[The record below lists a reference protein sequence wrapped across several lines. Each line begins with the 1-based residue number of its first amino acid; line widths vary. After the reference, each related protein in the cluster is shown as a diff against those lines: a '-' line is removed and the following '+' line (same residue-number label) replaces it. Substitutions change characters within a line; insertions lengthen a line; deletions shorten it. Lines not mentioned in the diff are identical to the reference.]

1 MKSINIGVVAGET
14 SGDNLGAGL
23 IEALQSRF
31 DQVNV
36 RGIAGPRMQALG
48 ARSFHEMDSISVMGL
63 DGLVKEL
70 PSILRIRRNLI
81 EDFKHDPPDVF
92 VGIDVPDF
100 NIGVELK
107 LKSAGIPT
115 VHYVS
120 PTVWAWRG
128 YRIKKIKQ
136 AVSHML
142 TLFPFEEQYYQRHE
156 VPVTFVGHPMADEI
170 SGSEDGALLRQEL
183 SLTNSG
189 TTIAMLPGSRVSEVS
204 RLAPEFLRAARII
217 RQTRPDAKFL
227 IPFATGKVRS
237 AFEKLVSDHDLSVD
251 GVHTVDGRAREVMA
265 ASDVVLL
272 ASGTAALEAALLRK
286 PMVATY
292 KMSALSAAMVRRF
305 SHTDYYCMP
314 NHLLS
319 TPRVPELM
327 QEDAT
332 PEKMATQVLAW
343 LEDPSLMDSLKL
355 EFAQIHESLKQD
367 ASERAADAIVSVLS
381 A

>member
-1 MKSINIGVVAGET
+1 MGET

-23 IEALQSRF
+23 LEALRSRF
-31 DQVNV
+31 DEVNV

-48 ARSFHEMDSISVMGL
+48 AVSQHSMDSISVMGF
-63 DGLVKEL
+63 DGLIKEL
-70 PSILRIRRNLI
+70 PGILRIRRSLVS
-81 EDFKHDPPDVF
+81 DFTSNPPDVF

-100 NIGVELK
+100 NLGLELK
-107 LKSAGIPT
+107 LKIAGIPT

-128 YRIKKIKQ
+128 YRIKKIKR

-142 TLFPFEEQYYQRHE
+142 TLFPFEADYYRRHE

-170 SGSEDGALLRQEL
+170 AGNEDGGALRSEL
-183 SLTNSG
+183 GLADG
-189 TTIAMLPGSRVSEVS
+189 TTTVAMLPGSRVSEVV
-204 RLAPEFLRAARII
+204 RLAPEFLRAAALI
-217 RQTRPDAKFL
+217 RNKHPGVMFVV
-227 IPFATGKVRS
+227 PFASSRVRE
-237 AFEKLVSDHDLSVD
+237 AFEQVINDHGLSTQ
-251 GVHTVDGRAREVMA
+251 GLLTVDGRAREVMA

-292 KMSALSAAMVRRF
+292 KMSGLSAAMVRRF

-314 NHLLS
+314 NHLLER
-319 TPRVPELM
+319 PRVPELM

-332 PEKMATQVLAW
+332 PEKMAAEVLAW
-343 LEDPSLMDSLKL
+343 LEDPSLMDSLKG
-355 EFAQIHESLKQD
+355 EFARIHESLKCD
-367 ASERAADAIVSVLS
+367 ASELAADAIVSVLRS
-381 A
+381 